1 MRNFQEQVKKIFCC
15 QKVCEFSTFSLEF
28 QKFFSITRAIFLT
41 LGPKKIPV
49 FENNSRLYKFLR
61 FEVALTSEVIGILA
75 KCLLRQM
82 QSHANRSVQCEWTTL
97 AVWQVTTY
105 LSRWANNGWLET
117 LSKKIGLMLAKEFV
131 MEGFW
136 PAERGLCFQKF
147 LLLSHMPRT
156 VLAFAYAYCILR
168 AVHTTLTVK
177 FVLNSMLSNL
187 SNGRQLQI

>member
-1 MRNFQEQVKKIFCC
+1 MISKILKSLGL
-15 QKVCEFSTFSLEF
+15 QPRISKVFSRSLEQF
-28 QKFFSITRAIFLT
+28 FLT

-49 FENNSRLYKFLR
+49 FENNSQLYKFLR

-156 VLAFAYAYCILR
+156 VLAFAYAYCILS
-168 AVHTTLTVK
+168 AVNRFQKPIYLKTFLK
-177 FVLNSMLSNL
+177 MCS
-187 SNGRQLQI
+187 